1 MRRTI
6 ILILATLIIILTGL
20 ILFICYAPERKIDE
34 TSTYLMNNIP
44 EVSLPGITQESFVD
58 SFKVLEEA
66 VVEASSSNP
75 VYGFEYPFCGP
86 GGAYGPCWWQLDTSL
101 ATAGAKWTNQEF
113 AENVLRNFILI
124 QREDGRIPLHGPD
137 NLLNEDL
144 KCSSLP
150 KLFRTAYEILQRT
163 EDKELIKDTYEMLK
177 KYLDW
182 WLTVRRH
189 EDTGLILG
197 IVEEFLPGSNEFT
210 IPVETNVE
218 VIEGCIVVSK
228 LASYLNKNEDAHYYE
243 QESEKLKK
251 AINAYMWDEA
261 LGRYESLKGEGKL
274 SIWSIANF
282 DVLRNGIATQD
293 RIELLLTDLT
303 DNSLFQWDTYPL
315 TSASKADSLYNET
328 TGAYVGAQWY
338 GSIWSLRNYSIIE
351 GLEDIG
357 RYDLAGYL
365 ALKTVEIFDGNYAE
379 FLNPPDGSGQGVL
392 RYSWTASDY
401 IQIIIEHIFGIN
413 YDEFTDTLT
422 IRPMLDSSLKGRT
435 ISIKNLLLP
444 DGGTLSVI
452 IKYEEN
458 AVRIKYETTGA
469 KSFKKIIALPDGNGK
484 YNYVIREED
493 FEKIDSYDNLIIVD
507 NGTCCNDEI
516 IFTSFD
522 GLMDTYEPFCDD
534 FDLNSSNV
542 DRTKSITIFVVSV
555 VNIFCAL
562 AINIVVLKWKN
573 ENTIKK

>member
-1 MRRTI
+1 MRKI
-6 ILILATLIIILTGL
+6 MLLILSGLIIVLTGL
-20 ILFICYAPERKIDE
+20 LLLVYFTPEREKDN
-34 TSTYLMNNIP
+34 TTTYLMNDIP
-44 EVSLPGITQESFVD
+44 EVSLPGITQESFAD

-66 VVEASSSNP
+66 VVEASKSDP

-113 AENVLRNFILI
+113 AENVLRNFMLV

-137 NLLNEDL
+137 NLLNEEL

-163 EDKELIKDTYEMLK
+163 EDKELIEDTYEMLK

-182 WLTVRRH
+182 WLTVRR
-189 EDTGLILG
+189 DGNTGLILG
-197 IVEEFLPGSNEFT
+197 IVEEFLPGANEFV

-228 LASYLNKNEDAHYYE
+228 LAAYLNKNEDANYYK
-243 QESEKLKK
+243 QEEERLKT
-251 AINAYMWDEA
+251 AINTFMWDEA

-282 DVLRNGIATQD
+282 DVLRNGIARQD
-293 RIELLLTDLT
+293 RIELLLRDLT
-303 DNSLFQWDTYPL
+303 DDSLFQWDTYPL
-315 TSASKADSLYNET
+315 TTAAKTDPQYNET
-328 TGAYVGAQWY
+328 PGSYAAIQWY

-357 RYDLAGYL
+357 RYDLAAYL
-365 ALKTVEIFDGNYAE
+365 ALRTVEMFDNNYAE
-379 FLNPPDGSGQGVL
+379 FLNPPDGSGHGVL

-444 DGGTLSVI
+444 DGGKLSVI

-469 KSFKKIIALPDGNGK
+469 MNFKKIIVLPDNSEEYK
-484 YNYVIREED
+484 YVVGEETFEAVSSDDNVVVI
-493 FEKIDSYDNLIIVD
+493 D
-507 NGTCCNDEI
+507 NGTCCSDEI
-516 IFTSFD
+516 IFTDFA
-522 GLMDTYEPFCDD
+522 GLMDTYEPLYN
-534 FDLNSSNV
+534 DLGLDTSNV
-542 DRTKSITIFVVSV
+542 NRAKNIVSMV
-555 VNIFCAL
+555 ISVTNIVCAL
-562 AINIVVLKWKN
+562 AVCFIVLKVK
-573 ENTIKK
+573 EM